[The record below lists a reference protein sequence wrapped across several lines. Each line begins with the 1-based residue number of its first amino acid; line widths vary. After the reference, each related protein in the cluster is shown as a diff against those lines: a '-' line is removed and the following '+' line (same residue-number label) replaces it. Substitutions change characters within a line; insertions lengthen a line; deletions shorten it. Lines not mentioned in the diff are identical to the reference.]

1 MTNHD
6 IRFFILIVFLL
17 WIVFYFS
24 LLSWKFYNLRRF
36 GALNRRKY
44 PKFTT
49 KDDLLNLK
57 LMSEEDYIKVQN
69 SKVIIFEKN
78 PIRELNNQNEDK

>member
-6 IRFFILIVFLL
+6 IRLFILFVMLL
-17 WIVFYFS
+17 WIVFYFG
-24 LLSWKFYNLRRF
+24 LLGWKFYNLRRL

-44 PKFTT
+44 PKYTT
-49 KDDLLNLK
+49 KEDLLNLK
-57 LMSEEDYIKVQN
+57 LMSEEDYIKLQN

-78 PIRELNNQNEDK
+78 PIRELNNQIKK